1 MAAGAEARG
10 GGGAEI
16 ARINWHSLWAVAA
29 ACAVTAVVVNI
40 DDHWSL
46 NFLHVITGLLWTGI
60 DLFMG
65 FVLGP
70 ILRRLD
76 LAARRAVVTRLSPRT
91 LFLMP
96 TLAGIATVTGIELA
110 QRGGYFDLA
119 WPEFGWLLAALIV
132 VTVLTIQGIGVLTP
146 INLIVFFELRK
157 AEPDMTR
164 TSRLMRI
171 YLATV
176 ASQGIMQVAMVA
188 IMARFVTGL

>member
-1 MAAGAEARG
+1 MAATIET
-10 GGGAEI
+10 

-29 ACAVTAVVVNI
+29 ACAVTAAVVNI

-110 QRGGYFDLA
+110 QRGGYFALA
-119 WPEFGWLLAALIV
+119 WPEYGWLLAALIV
-132 VTVLTIQGIGVLTP
+132 VTVLTVQGIGVLTP

-157 AEPDMTR
+157 AEPDMAR
-164 TSRLMRI
+164 TSRLMRV
-171 YLATV
+171 YLGTV
-176 ASQGIMQVAMVA
+176 ASQGVMQVAMVA

>member
-1 MAAGAEARG
+1 MAAGAGTETAP
-10 GGGAEI
+10 EI
-16 ARINWHSLWAVAA
+16 PRINWHSLWAVAA
-29 ACAVTAVVVNI
+29 ASAVTAVVVHL
-40 DDHWSL
+40 DDHWAL
-46 NFLHVITGLLWTGI
+46 NFLHVITGLMWTGI

-76 LAARRAVVTRLSPRT
+76 LTARRAVVTRLSPRT

-110 QRGGYFDLA
+110 RRGGYFDLA
-119 WPEFGWLLAALIV
+119 WPEYGWLLAALIV
-132 VTVLTIQGIGVLTP
+132 VTVLTIQGLGVLTP

-157 AEPDMTR
+157 AEPDMAR
-164 TSRLMRI
+164 TSRLMRV
-171 YLATV
+171 YLGTV
-176 ASQGIMQVAMVA
+176 ASQGILQISIVA

>member
-1 MAAGAEARG
+1 MAAGTDAHAG
-10 GGGAEI
+10 LEI

-29 ACAVTAVVVNI
+29 ACAVTAIVVNL

-65 FVLGP
+65 FVVGP

-76 LAARRAVVTRLSPRT
+76 LSARRAVVTRLSPRT

-96 TLAGIATVTGIELA
+96 TLAGVATVTGIELA

-132 VTVLTIQGIGVLTP
+132 VTVLTVQGIGVLTP

-157 AEPDMTR
+157 ADPDMAR

-171 YLATV
+171 YLGTV